1 MNIIANNIL
10 AQLGGNKFLAMYG
23 VKSMVY
29 GENSLMFAIGRGAL
43 NKANKVR
50 VTLAADDTYTVEFF
64 SVRGA
69 SCFDKGVSFG
79 VYANSLR
86 ETMKRATGFDTSL

>member
-1 MNIIANNIL
+1 MNAIANNIL
-10 AQLGGNKFLAMYG
+10 AQLGGNEFLAMYG

-64 SVRGA
+64 LVRGIN
-69 SCFDKGVSFG
+69 CTEKGKSEG
-79 VYANSLR
+79 VYDNSLR
-86 ETMKRATGFDTSL
+86 QVMKNATGFDTSL

>member
-1 MNIIANNIL
+1 MNAIANNIL

-50 VTLAADDTYTVEFF
+50 VTLDVDDVYTVEFF
-64 SVRGA
+64 SVRGINCI
-69 SCFDKGVSFG
+69 SKGKYTN
-79 VYANSLR
+79 VYADNLR
-86 ETMKRATGFDTSL
+86 QVMKTATGFDTSL